1 MKSFEFESN
10 NPKPPVVYVDMD
22 GVLADFFG
30 AAAKGEGSEHWRQAR
45 KEKDRIE
52 QVAQTP
58 GFFENLQPLPEAGK
72 LIHGVLKYAGKYS
85 ILSSPL
91 MSEIEQ
97 STREKAEWLEKHLTK
112 HSPKSILFDH
122 NKERFARQPDG
133 TPNILIDD
141 YATNIRLWEA
151 NGGIGILYQDGEC
164 DQALKKLRL
173 ALAGKITADDPVDES
188 IDEDGTSGNS
198 KLYTNKQ
205 VLKYVK
211 GIHADGY
218 TLDKPILTHKTWQLK
233 HVPIRTLK
241 TPEFYDQDDRYR
253 RVIDLD
259 WDHIDDITTHDIE
272 RKPIVVDDEGWVLDG
287 NHRVTAARK
296 RGMTSIK
303 ALVPYVKS

>member
-1 MKSFEFESN
+1 MKSFEFESTN
-10 NPKPPVVYVDMD
+10 TKPPVVYVDMD

-30 AAAKGEGSEHWRQAR
+30 AAAEGEGSIHWRKAR
-45 KEKDRIE
+45 KEKDRID
-52 QVAQTP
+52 QVAQEP

-91 MSEIEQ
+91 MSEVEQ
-97 STREKAEWLEKHLTK
+97 SVREKSEWLAKHLTK
-112 HSPKSILFDH
+112 HAPKSILFDH
-122 NKERFARQPDG
+122 NKEKFAQQADG

-151 NGGIGILYQDGEC
+151 NGGIGILYKDGEC

-173 ALAGKITADDPVDES
+173 ALAGRIEPESVIDES
-188 IDEDGTSGNS
+188 VDWSEDPTTA

-211 GIHADGY
+211 GVHVDGY
-218 TLDKPILTHKTWQLK
+218 TLDKPILDHKVWQLK
-233 HVPIRTLK
+233 HVPINTLK

-259 WDHIDDITTHDIE
+259 WDHIDDITTHDIK
-272 RKPIVVDDEGWVLDG
+272 RKPVVVDDEGWVLDG